1 MEKKKLPLEQ
11 DVDIEFE
18 YKVYMFY
25 DFVKKNIKL
34 FIAGIVL
41 IILLIVAFF
50 YYRHHQQEILN
61 KSSSIAYQISKL
73 YQDKKYQEAEKLIN
87 KIKKEY
93 PESPFV
99 KVAIAYDLLIK
110 KDQSKITPE
119 DINKLQV
126 RLNSQQLNAGL
137 TEYKGYLYYKNKE
150 YGKTLNIIKTIDQR
164 FYNYISA
171 LTLKAFTLQKTG
183 NSSEA
188 KNVFN
193 EILQLSKYD
202 YFKLLAKENL

>member
-25 DFVKKNIKL
+25 DFVRKNIKL

-50 YYRHHQQEILN
+50 YYKHHQQEILN

-73 YQDKKYQEAEKLIN
+73 YQDKKYQEAQKLID

-93 PESPFV
+93 PNSPFI

-110 KDQSKITPE
+110 KDQNKIAPE
-119 DINKLQV
+119 DINELQV

-150 YGKTLNIIKTIDQR
+150 YGKTLNTIKTIDQR
-164 FYNYISA
+164 YYNYISA

-188 KNVFN
+188 KNIFN